1 MLKFNRIGNIKSALA
16 ELDLGKCT
24 EPTKAEINAL
34 IEAVIPNPIR
44 DIERAIDPLYDFRE
58 FVDLGLRLSE
68 KIKRKRDGPEFR
80 DDRVYAWEKIKTWKD
95 KDFKRQ
101 FRVTRSLFNKIS
113 IQQDSLKNHKYIP
126 R

>member
-1 MLKFNRIGNIKSALA
+1 MLKFNGIENIKSALA

-34 IEAVIPNPIR
+34 IQAVIPNPIR

-68 KIKRKRDGPEFR
+68 KIKRKRDGPEFC
-80 DDRVYAWEKIKTWKD
+80 DRQGVCLGED
-95 KDFKRQ
+95 KNLERQ
-101 FRVTRSLFNKIS
+101 RFQMPVSFYKIS